1 MMSPG
6 PEHDWP
12 EAKRPSVRKSG
23 AVSNIVETSDH
34 CLYSGVHIGVLDKYK
49 VPTTMQGE
57 RSEGGSR
64 LSSSFPRQ
72 QWSHLS
78 QIHSSPVVATAAGPS
93 HQASPRRV
101 EPAVDEFARAYRT
114 TALRQ
119 LTGNGNGNSSRAY
132 PRGHRQT
139 IPSGGRSSALVSQ
152 PVLVRTYSGNM
163 GEDIVAEGSRKQS
176 APPPPAAP
184 ASSSSPLRRSFPF
197 LGGASSSS
205 PSSGTTQERSPELPS
220 DEEFSIDGILRAIEP
235 NIQTTL
241 NSIAEIY
248 GRSKLS
254 LANEYSSHIAPLGEI
269 RAPPGYLL
277 PVDEASSDQERQQA
291 DDYGDDGV
299 VIYNDEQ
306 DYQNPFS
313 YYGDI
318 DNIRQAGVQGLRRP
332 SMVPFS
338 GDRSS
343 VQAQPDTPRSST
355 ETNLGFDS
363 MLPELGAVPVMRD
376 YASKPRS
383 SGRALLGKNAQSTA
397 NSETGHIVTP
407 AVVSEVHLDAQ
418 AENSQLLPEFRQQNQ
433 LETGYPGST
442 SSPSVLTELQT
453 FVSWIAQAARGQ
465 PDSCQLRQSAE
476 VQLRGM
482 LDGHGLAR
490 AN

>member
-1 MMSPG
+1 
-6 PEHDWP
+6 
-12 EAKRPSVRKSG
+12 
-23 AVSNIVETSDH
+23 
-34 CLYSGVHIGVLDKYK
+34 
-49 VPTTMQGE
+49 MQGE

-64 LSSSFPRQ
+64 LSSSFPHQ
-72 QWSHLS
+72 QWSQLS
-78 QIHSSPVVATAAGPS
+78 QIHSPPVVATAAGPS
-93 HQASPRRV
+93 HHASPRRV
-101 EPAVDEFARAYRT
+101 EPAVDESARAYRT

-119 LTGNGNGNSSRAY
+119 LNGNGNGNGNSSRAY

-139 IPSGGRSSALVSQ
+139 IPAGGRSSTLVSQ
-152 PVLVRTYSGNM
+152 PVLVRTYSGNT
-163 GEDIVAEGSRKQS
+163 GEDIAAEGSKRQP
-176 APPPPAAP
+176 APSPAPP

-197 LGGASSSS
+197 IGGASSSS
-205 PSSGTTQERSPELPS
+205 PSSGTTQERRPELPS

-241 NSIAEIY
+241 DSIAEIY

-291 DDYGDDGV
+291 DDYGDGDDGV

-306 DYQNPFS
+306 DHQNPFS

-318 DNIRQAGVQGLRRP
+318 DNIRQAEAQRLRRP

-355 ETNLGFDS
+355 ETNLGLDS
-363 MLPELGAVPVMRD
+363 MLPELGAGPVTRD
-376 YASKPRS
+376 FTSKPRS
-383 SGRALLGKNAQSTA
+383 SGRALLRKTTESTVDT
-397 NSETGHIVTP
+397 EMGHIVTP

-418 AENSQLLPEFRQQNQ
+418 AENSQLLSEFRQQNRP
-433 LETGYPGST
+433 ETGYPGPT
-442 SSPSVLTELQT
+442 SSPSVFTELQT
-453 FVSWIAQAARGQ
+453 FFSWIAQAARGQ

-482 LDGHGLAR
+482 LDGHSLAR

>member
-1 MMSPG
+1 
-6 PEHDWP
+6 
-12 EAKRPSVRKSG
+12 
-23 AVSNIVETSDH
+23 
-34 CLYSGVHIGVLDKYK
+34 
-49 VPTTMQGE
+49 MQGE

-72 QWSHLS
+72 QWSQLS

-101 EPAVDEFARAYRT
+101 EPAVDESARAYRT

-119 LTGNGNGNSSRAY
+119 LNGNGNGNGNGTSSRAY

-139 IPSGGRSSALVSQ
+139 IPPGGRSSTLVSQ
-152 PVLVRTYSGNM
+152 PVLVRTYSGNT
-163 GEDIVAEGSRKQS
+163 GEDIAAEGSRKQP
-176 APPPPAAP
+176 APPPAPAPP

-197 LGGASSSS
+197 IGGT
-205 PSSGTTQERSPELPS
+205 SSGTTQERRPELPS

-241 NSIAEIY
+241 DSIAQIY

-291 DDYGDDGV
+291 DDYGDGDDGV

-306 DYQNPFS
+306 DHQNPFS

-318 DNIRQAGVQGLRRP
+318 DNIRQAGAQRLRRP
-332 SMVPFS
+332 SVVPFS

-376 YASKPRS
+376 YTSKPRS
-383 SGRALLGKNAQSTA
+383 TGRELLGKTAQSTV
-397 NSETGHIVTP
+397 NNETGHIVTP

-418 AENSQLLPEFRQQNQ
+418 AENSQMLPEFGQQNRP
-433 LETGYPGST
+433 ETGYPGST

-453 FVSWIAQAARGQ
+453 FFSWIAQAARGQ

-482 LDGHGLAR
+482 LDHSLAR

>member
-1 MMSPG
+1 
-6 PEHDWP
+6 
-12 EAKRPSVRKSG
+12 
-23 AVSNIVETSDH
+23 
-34 CLYSGVHIGVLDKYK
+34 
-49 VPTTMQGE
+49 MQGE

-72 QWSHLS
+72 QWSQLS

-101 EPAVDEFARAYRT
+101 EPAVDESARAYRT

-119 LTGNGNGNSSRAY
+119 LNGNGNGNGNGTSSRAY

-139 IPSGGRSSALVSQ
+139 IPPGGRSSTLVSQ
-152 PVLVRTYSGNM
+152 PVLVRTYSGNT
-163 GEDIVAEGSRKQS
+163 GEDIAAEGSRKQP
-176 APPPPAAP
+176 APPPAPAPP

-197 LGGASSSS
+197 IGGT
-205 PSSGTTQERSPELPS
+205 SSGTTQERRPELPS

-241 NSIAEIY
+241 DSIAQIY

-291 DDYGDDGV
+291 DDYGDGDDGV

-306 DYQNPFS
+306 DHQNPFS

-318 DNIRQAGVQGLRRP
+318 DNIRQADAQRLRRP

-376 YASKPRS
+376 YTSKPRS
-383 SGRALLGKNAQSTA
+383 TGRELLGKTAQSTV
-397 NSETGHIVTP
+397 NNETGHIVTP

-418 AENSQLLPEFRQQNQ
+418 AENSQLLPGFRQQDRP
-433 LETGYPGST
+433 ETGYPGPT

-453 FVSWIAQAARGQ
+453 FFSWIAQAARGQ

-482 LDGHGLAR
+482 LDHSLAR

>member
-1 MMSPG
+1 
-6 PEHDWP
+6 
-12 EAKRPSVRKSG
+12 
-23 AVSNIVETSDH
+23 
-34 CLYSGVHIGVLDKYK
+34 
-49 VPTTMQGE
+49 MQGE

-72 QWSHLS
+72 QWSQLS

-101 EPAVDEFARAYRT
+101 EPAVDESARAYRT

-119 LTGNGNGNSSRAY
+119 LNGNGNGNGNGTSSRAY

-139 IPSGGRSSALVSQ
+139 IPPGGRSSTLVSQ
-152 PVLVRTYSGNM
+152 PVLVRTYSGNT
-163 GEDIVAEGSRKQS
+163 GEDIAAEGSRKQP
-176 APPPPAAP
+176 APPPAPAPP

-197 LGGASSSS
+197 IGGT
-205 PSSGTTQERSPELPS
+205 SSGTTQERRPELPS

-241 NSIAEIY
+241 DSIAQIY

-291 DDYGDDGV
+291 DDYGDGDDGV

-306 DYQNPFS
+306 DHQNPFS

-318 DNIRQAGVQGLRRP
+318 DNIRQADAQRLRRP

-376 YASKPRS
+376 YTSKPRS
-383 SGRALLGKNAQSTA
+383 TGRELLGKTAQSTV
-397 NSETGHIVTP
+397 NNETGHIVTP

-418 AENSQLLPEFRQQNQ
+418 AENSQMLPEFGQQNRP
-433 LETGYPGST
+433 ETGYPGST

-453 FVSWIAQAARGQ
+453 FFSWIAQAARGQ

-482 LDGHGLAR
+482 LDHSLAR